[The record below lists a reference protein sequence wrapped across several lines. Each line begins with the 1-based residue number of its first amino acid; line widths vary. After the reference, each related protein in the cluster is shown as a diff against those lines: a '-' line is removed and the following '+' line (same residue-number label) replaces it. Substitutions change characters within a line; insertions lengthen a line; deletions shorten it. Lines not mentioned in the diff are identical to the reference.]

1 MVELLTSQG
10 KFCTGCGACYNI
22 CPKGAIHMEKNPQGF
37 LYPVIDQ
44 SLCIHCKKCEQ
55 VCPKLGTDV
64 SNAQEPACYAA
75 RAQDDVRAISS
86 SGGIFTLLARW
97 VLAQGGIVCGAAM
110 EADYR
115 VHHICVS
122 DEAGLER
129 LRKSKYVQSNTEHV
143 YREIAQYL
151 KQGRTVLFTGCPCQV
166 AAARKYFAKSD
177 KIYYVDILC
186 HGTPSQQM
194 WLDYIH
200 ENFDIDTVKSIDFR
214 NKKNGWRADQLYV
227 EWKDGSANAIPWPES
242 AYEEGFQ
249 RNIALRD
256 GCEECE
262 FAGHQRQ
269 GDLTIGDFWRVE
281 EYDPRLND
289 KKGTSVI
296 LVNNEIGQ
304 KLLDAIRPQLLDLQQ
319 TPIEAARFNRIKTK
333 FAAHP
338 QKERFKTL
346 YPGHSF
352 TDAVFQCRHSLYDIG
367 QISFYTANNYG
378 GGLTQYALYCTLT
391 QMGYSVL
398 MIERPMDTPKPPP
411 EKLWMFEQSPYPQYA
426 LSRYFDNIADMKFLN
441 RQCKV
446 FVTGSDQLFNNNLY
460 NGCGKTMV
468 QNFVQ
473 NNHWKVAYAA
483 SFGHDRIW
491 GEESDRAE
499 ESYFMQK
506 FDRFSVREDSAVDL
520 CKNLFGVKATWVL
533 DPVFTCPKE
542 KYLEL
547 IGRSQ
552 KTPPEKPYLFAYIL
566 DPNQEKEDILY
577 ALASR
582 NNLTIRAISDAERE
596 KKKIVKEWNI
606 ETLFDVKIESWLA
619 HIYHCDYFVTD
630 SFHGMCFAII
640 FHKQFFA
647 LVNKRRGET
656 RFTSLLGLLGLKERL
671 CYCEAELREK
681 AQTLPPIDYNVVE
694 AKLEQERDRSRA
706 WLHDAIEAGKDVK
719 KPFTTFDI
727 LDTRCDDLC
736 RRFDQRCDELCRRCD
751 GLETELTDLRKS
763 PSWRIG
769 RTITW
774 LPRKVR
780 GGYRCVK
787 ENGWKYTICHFGEKV
802 KGKIQH

>member
-1 MVELLTSQG
+1 MVELLASRG

-22 CPKGAIHMEKNPQGF
+22 CPKDAIRMEKNPQGF

-44 SLCIHCKKCEQ
+44 SRCIHCKKCEQ
-55 VCPKLGTDV
+55 ICPKLGTEV
-64 SNAQEPACYAA
+64 SNAPEPACYAA
-75 RAQDDVRAISS
+75 RARDDVRAISS
-86 SGGIFTLLARW
+86 SGGMFTLLARW
-97 VLAQGGIVCGAAM
+97 VFGRQGIVCGAAM
-110 EADYR
+110 EEDYR

-129 LRKSKYVQSNTEHV
+129 LRRSKYVQSDTGLV

-166 AAARKYFAKSD
+166 AAARKYFGRSD
-177 KIYYVDILC
+177 NIYYVDILC

-200 ENFDIDTVKSIDFR
+200 ENFDLDKVEGIDFR
-214 NKKNGWRADQLYV
+214 NKRNGWRSDQLYV
-227 EWKDGSANAIPWPES
+227 RWKDGSANAIPWPES

-249 RNIALRD
+249 RNISLRD
-256 GCEECE
+256 GCEDCE
-262 FAGHQRQ
+262 FGGHQRQ

-281 EYDPRLND
+281 EYDPALND
-289 KKGTSVI
+289 KKGTSVV
-296 LVNNEIGQ
+296 LVNNATGEM
-304 KLLDAIRPQLLDLQQ
+304 LLRAVEPQLSDLRQV
-319 TPIEAARFNRIKTK
+319 PLEAACHNRLRTT
-333 FAAHP
+333 FRLHP
-338 QKERFKTL
+338 QRERFKTL

-352 TDAVFQCRHSLYDIG
+352 TEAVFQCRHSLYDIG
-367 QISFYTANNYG
+367 QIANYTASNYG
-378 GGLTQYALYCTLT
+378 GSLTQYALYCTLT
-391 QMGYSVL
+391 RMGYSVL

-411 EKLWMFEQSPYPQYA
+411 KRVWMFEQSPYPPYA
-426 LSRYFDNIADMKFLN
+426 LSRSFDNIADMKFLN

-446 FVTGSDQLFNNNLY
+446 FVTGSDQMFNNNLY
-460 NGCGKTMV
+460 NLYGKIMA

-499 ESYFMQK
+499 ESYFMQR
-506 FDRFSVREDSAVDL
+506 FDRFSVREDSAVDV
-520 CKNLFGVKATWVL
+520 CKNLFGVEATWVL
-533 DPVFTCPKE
+533 DPVFTCPEE

-552 KTPPEKPYLFAYIL
+552 KTPPDRPYLFAYIL
-566 DPNQEKEDILY
+566 DPNKEKEDILHGI
-577 ALASR
+577 ADR
-582 NNLTIRAISDAERE
+582 HNLTIRAISDAARKRE
-596 KKKIVKEWNI
+596 KIEEQWNI
-606 ETLFDVKIESWLA
+606 ETLFDVRIESWLS
-619 HIYHCDYFVTD
+619 HIYHCDCFVTD

-656 RFTSLLGLLGLKERL
+656 RFTSLLGLLGLTDRL
-671 CYCEAELREK
+671 CYCEADLREK
-681 AQTLPPIDYNVVE
+681 AQTLPPIDYTIVE
-694 AKLEQERDRSRA
+694 EKLKRERDRSRA
-706 WLHDAIEAGKDVK
+706 WLREAIEAGNGVK

-736 RRFDQRCDELCRRCD
+736 RRFDQRCDA
-751 GLETELTDLRKS
+751 LENRLNDLYRS

-769 RTITW
+769 RAVTW

-780 GGYRCVK
+780 GGVRCVK
-787 ENGWKYTICHFGEKV
+787 ENGWKYTVLHFGEKV
-802 KGKIQH
+802 IGKLRQ

>member
-1 MVELLTSQG
+1 MVELLASQG
-10 KFCTGCGACYNI
+10 KYCTGCGACYNV
-22 CPKGAIHMEKNPQGF
+22 CPKDAIWMEKNPQGF

-64 SNAQEPACYAA
+64 SNAPEPACYAA

-110 EADYR
+110 EADYH

-129 LRKSKYVQSNTEHV
+129 LRKSKYVQSDTEHV

-166 AAARKYFAKSD
+166 AAARKYFAKAQN
-177 KIYYVDILC
+177 IYYVDILC

-194 WLDYIH
+194 WQDYIH
-200 ENFDIDTVKSIDFR
+200 ENFDLNKVKSIDFR
-214 NKKNGWRADQLYV
+214 NKKNGWRSDQLYV
-227 EWKDGSANAIPWPES
+227 RWNDGSSSTIPWPES

-249 RNIALRD
+249 RNISLRD
-256 GCEECE
+256 GCEDCE
-262 FAGHQRQ
+262 FGGHQRQ

-281 EYDPRLND
+281 QYDPQLND
-289 KKGTSVI
+289 RKGTSVI
-296 LVNNEIGQ
+296 LVNNGTGQ
-304 KLLDAIRPQLLDLQQ
+304 KMLEAITPELLDLTP
-319 TPIEAARFNRIKTK
+319 TPIQAARFNRLNTK
-333 FAAHP
+333 VSAHP

-352 TDAVFQCRHSLYDIG
+352 STAVFQCRHALYDIG
-367 QISFYTANNYG
+367 LISNYTIGNYG

-398 MIERPMDTPKPPP
+398 MIERALDAP
-411 EKLWMFEQSPYPQYA
+411 EKPHTRLWIFAQMPYPSYA
-426 LSRYFDNIADMKFLN
+426 IAPRFNTIAEMKFLN
-441 RQCKV
+441 LQCKT
-446 FVTGSDQLFNNNLY
+446 FVTGSDQMFNNNLY
-460 NGCGKTMV
+460 NAYGKIMA

-473 NNHWKVAYAA
+473 NDHWKVAYAA
-483 SFGHDRIW
+483 SFGHDHIW
-491 GEESDRAE
+491 GQESDRAE

-506 FDRFSVREDSAVDL
+506 FDRFSVREDTAVDL
-520 CKNLFGVKATWVL
+520 CRKEFGVQATWVL
-533 DPVFTCPKE
+533 DPVFLCPKQ

-547 IGRSQ
+547 ISRCTQ
-552 KTPPEKPYLFAYIL
+552 DPPTEPYLFSYML
-566 DPNQEKEDILY
+566 DANAEKESILRSI
-577 ALASR
+577 AKKE
-582 NNLTIRAISDAERE
+582 NLQIRAVSDLFHD
-596 KKKIVKEWNI
+596 KEFVLSQWNI
-606 ETLFDVKIESWLA
+606 ETLFDMKVESWLS

-640 FHKQFFA
+640 FHKQFFV
-647 LVNKRRGET
+647 LVNKLRGET
-656 RFTSLLGLLGLKERL
+656 RFTSLLGLLGLKDRL

-681 AQTLPPIDYNVVE
+681 AETLSPIDYDMVE
-694 AKLEQERDRSRA
+694 AKLKQERHRSLA
-706 WLHDAIEAGKDVK
+706 WLRDAIEDGNGVK

-736 RRFDQRCDELCRRCD
+736 RRFDQRCDSLSNQYHV
-751 GLETELTDLRKS
+751 LENQLNDLRRS

-774 LPRKVR
+774 IPRKIR

-787 ENGWKYTICHFGEKV
+787 ENGWKYTIRHFGEKV
-802 KGKIQH
+802 KGKIHH

>member
-1 MVELLTSQG
+1 MVELLASKG
-10 KFCTGCGACYNI
+10 KLCTGCGACYNV
-22 CPKGAIHMEKNPQGF
+22 CPKDAIRMEPNPQGF
-37 LYPVIDQ
+37 LYPVIDEN
-44 SLCIHCKKCEQ
+44 LCIHCKKCEQ

-64 SNAQEPACYAA
+64 SNAPEPACYAA

-110 EADYR
+110 EADYH

-129 LRKSKYVQSNTEHV
+129 LRKSKYVQSDTEHV

-194 WLDYIH
+194 WQDYIH
-200 ENFDIDTVKSIDFR
+200 ENFDLDKVKSIDFR
-214 NKKNGWRADQLYV
+214 NKKNGWRADQLFV

-256 GCEECE
+256 GCEDCE
-262 FAGHQRQ
+262 FAGHLRQ

-281 EYDPRLND
+281 QYDPQLND
-289 KKGTSVI
+289 RKGTSVI
-296 LVNNEIGQ
+296 LVNNEIG
-304 KLLDAIRPQLLDLQQ
+304 KKMLEAITPELLDLTP
-319 TPIEAARFNRIKTK
+319 TPIEAARFNRINTK

-352 TDAVFQCRHSLYDIG
+352 STAVFQCRHALYDIG
-367 QISFYTANNYG
+367 LISNYTIGNYG

-398 MIERPMDTPKPPP
+398 MIERALDAP
-411 EKLWMFEQSPYPQYA
+411 EKPHTRLWIFDQMPYPSYA
-426 LSRYFDNIADMKFLN
+426 IAPRFNTIAEMKFLN
-441 RQCKV
+441 LQCKT
-446 FVTGSDQLFNNNLY
+446 FVTGSDQMFNNNLY
-460 NGCGKTMV
+460 NAYGKIMA

-473 NNHWKVAYAA
+473 NDHWKVAYAA
-483 SFGHDRIW
+483 SFGHDHIW
-491 GEESDRAE
+491 GQESDRAE

-506 FDRFSVREDSAVDL
+506 FDRFSVREDTAVDL
-520 CKNLFGVKATWVL
+520 CRKEFGVQATWVL
-533 DPVFTCPKE
+533 DPVFLCPKQ

-547 IGRSQ
+547 ISRCNQ
-552 KTPPEKPYLFAYIL
+552 DPPEKPYLFSYML
-566 DPNQEKEDILY
+566 D
-577 ALASR
+577 A
-582 NNLTIRAISDAERE
+582 DAERE
-596 KKKIVKEWNI
+596 SILRLIAKKENLQIRAVSDLFHDKEFVLRQWNI
-606 ETLFDVKIESWLA
+606 ETLFDMKVESWLS

-640 FHKQFFA
+640 FHKQFFV
-647 LVNKRRGET
+647 LVNKLRGET
-656 RFTSLLGLLGLKERL
+656 RFTSLLGLLGLKDRL
-671 CYCEAELREK
+671 CYCESELREK
-681 AQTLPPIDYNVVE
+681 AETLPPIDYEVVE
-694 AKLEQERDRSRA
+694 AKLQQERDRSRA
-706 WLHDAIEAGKDVK
+706 WLRDAIEAGNGVK

-736 RRFDQRCDELCRRCD
+736 RRFDLRCD
-751 GLETELTDLRKS
+751 GLERQINELRNS

-769 RTITW
+769 RAVTW

-787 ENGWKYTICHFGEKV
+787 ENGWKYTIRHLGEKI
-802 KGKIQH
+802 KGKLHI